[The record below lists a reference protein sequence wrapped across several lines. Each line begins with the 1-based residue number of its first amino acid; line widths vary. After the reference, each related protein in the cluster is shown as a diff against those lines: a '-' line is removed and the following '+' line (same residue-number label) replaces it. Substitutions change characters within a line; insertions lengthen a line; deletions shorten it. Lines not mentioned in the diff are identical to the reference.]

1 MKHTPPPVGQSKFDG
16 ELYFN
21 IVGVSSLIALP
32 LMIGARY
39 VAGTQTATL
48 FAIVVVSLVVNY
60 LLFALGVLL
69 FQPLL
74 YLKASAR
81 KTRKVVVMIIYIPV
95 VIGVITAQYG
105 FFRDDRPNIQN
116 PWLTWMSLVGIRGSL
131 LVGVLLYYFYKL
143 QKKQLLDI
151 EHRRLEVEMLARTA
165 EIGQLKAQINP
176 HFLFNTLTAISARS
190 TQPDVDLMVE
200 GLADVLRYNLAQTY
214 PVDVFGKEVHAI
226 KSYLSILELRYG
238 DKIKIEVDISAA
250 ASAALVPQPLLL
262 PLVENAIKYGQ
273 ETTLWPLLIRVEAK
287 ITAQGFIAAV
297 ENTGTWIEP
306 KATPKPGQQIGLSN
320 LRRRLE
326 LIYGTGAKV
335 THESLPDTVRVQV
348 LLPLAAG

>member
-1 MKHTPPPVGQSKFDG
+1 MEHAPSPADQSKFDVD
-16 ELYFN
+16 LYFN
-21 IVGVSSLIALP
+21 IVGVGSLIGLP

-39 VAGTQTATL
+39 VAGTQTAAL
-48 FAIVVVSLVVNY
+48 FVIVVVSLFINY
-60 LLFALGVLL
+60 LLFTLGILL

-74 YLKASAR
+74 YLKESAR
-81 KTRKVVVMIIYIPV
+81 KTRKVVVMIIYILV
-95 VIGVITAQYG
+95 VVGVITAEYD
-105 FFRDDRPNIQN
+105 FFRDNRPNIQN
-116 PWLTWMSLVGIRGSL
+116 PWLTLMSLVGIRGSL
-131 LVGVLLYYFYKL
+131 LIGALLFYFYKL
-143 QKKQLLDI
+143 QKKQLLSI
-151 EHRRLEVEMLARTA
+151 ERRRLEVEMLARTA

-200 GLADVLRYNLAQTY
+200 GLADVLRYNLAQTF
-214 PVDVFGKEVHAI
+214 PKDVFGKEVQAI

-306 KATPKPGQQIGLSN
+306 KAVPKPGQQIGLSN

-326 LIYGTGAKV
+326 LIYGIRAKV
-335 THESLPDTVRVQV
+335 THESLSDKVRVQV

>member
-1 MKHTPPPVGQSKFDG
+1 MEHVPSPADQSKFEV
-16 ELYFN
+16 ELFFN
-21 IVGVSSLIALP
+21 IVGVSTLIALP
-32 LMIGARY
+32 IMIGARY
-39 VAGTQTATL
+39 VAGTQTAAL
-48 FAIVVVSLVVNY
+48 FVIVVVSLFINF
-60 LLFALGVLL
+60 LLFALGILL

-74 YLKASAR
+74 SLKGNAR
-81 KTRKVVVMIIYIPV
+81 KKRKAVAVIIYSLVI
-95 VIGVITAQYG
+95 IGVVTAQYG
-105 FFRDDRPNIQN
+105 FFRNDKPNIQN
-116 PWLTWMSLVGIRGSL
+116 PWLTWMSLVGLRGSL
-131 LVGVLLYYFYKL
+131 LIGTLFYYFYKL
-143 QKKQLLDI
+143 QKKQLMDI
-151 EHRRLEVEMLARTA
+151 EYRRLEVEMLARTA
-165 EIGQLKAQINP
+165 EIGLLKAQINP

-200 GLADVLRYNLAQTY
+200 GLADVLRYNLAQTF
-214 PVDVFGKEVHAI
+214 PKDVFGKEVQAI

-273 ETTLWPLLIRVEAK
+273 ETTMWPLLIRVEAK

-306 KATPKPGQQIGLSN
+306 KAVPKPGQQIGLSN

-326 LIYGTGAKV
+326 LLYGIRAKV
-335 THESLPDTVRVQV
+335 THESLPNAVRVQV

>member
-1 MKHTPPPVGQSKFDG
+1 MEHTPPPIDQSKFDA
-16 ELYFN
+16 ELFFN
-21 IVGVSSLIALP
+21 VVGVSTLIALP
-32 LMIGARY
+32 IMIGGRY
-39 VAGTQTATL
+39 LAGVNSANL
-48 FAIVVVSLVVNY
+48 FVIVVVSLFFNL
-60 LLFALGVLL
+60 LLFALGILL

-74 YLKASAR
+74 SLKDNAR
-81 KTRKVVVMIIYIPV
+81 KTRKVVAIIIYSLVI
-95 VIGVITAQYG
+95 IGVVTVQYG
-105 FFRDDRPNIQN
+105 FFRNDKPNIQN
-116 PWLTWMSLVGIRGSL
+116 PWLTWISLVGLRGSL
-131 LVGVLLYYFYKL
+131 LIGALLYYFYKL
-143 QKKQLLDI
+143 QEKQLLSI
-151 EHRRLEVEMLARTA
+151 EHRQLEVEMLARTA

-200 GLADVLRYNLAQTY
+200 GLAEVLRYNLTQTF
-214 PVDVFGKEVHAI
+214 PKDIFAKEVHAI
-226 KSYLSILELRYG
+226 KSYLSVLELRFG
-238 DKIKIEVDISAA
+238 DKIKIEVNITPA

-287 ITAQGFIAAV
+287 ITEKGFIASV

-306 KATPKPGQQIGLSN
+306 KAVPKPGQQIGLSN

-326 LIYGTGAKV
+326 LIYGTAATV

-348 LLPLAAG
+348 LLPMAAG

>member
-1 MKHTPPPVGQSKFDG
+1 VD
-16 ELYFN
+16 LYFN
-21 IVGVSSLIALP
+21 ILGASSLIALP
-32 LMIGARY
+32 IMIGGRY
-39 VAGTQTATL
+39 LAGANTAKL
-48 FAIVVVSLVVNY
+48 FVIVVVSLFINF
-60 LLFALGVLL
+60 LLFAFGILL

-74 YLKASAR
+74 SLKGNVR
-81 KTRKVVVMIIYIPV
+81 KTRKAVAVIIYSLVI
-95 VIGVITAQYG
+95 IGVVTVQYG
-105 FFRDDRPNIQN
+105 FFRNDKPNIQN
-116 PWLTWMSLVGIRGSL
+116 PWLTWISLVGLRGSL
-131 LVGVLLYYFYKL
+131 LIGALLYYFYKL
-143 QKKQLLDI
+143 QQNQLLDI

-200 GLADVLRYNLAQTY
+200 GLAEVLRYNLTQTF
-214 PVDVFGKEVHAI
+214 PRDIFAKEVHAI
-226 KSYLSILELRYG
+226 ESYLSVLELRFG
-238 DKIKIEVDISAA
+238 DKIKIEVDITPA

-287 ITAQGFIAAV
+287 ITEKGFIASV

-306 KATPKPGQQIGLSN
+306 KAVPKPGQQIGLSN

-326 LIYGTGAKV
+326 LIYGTAATV

-348 LLPLAAG
+348 LLPMAAG

>member
-1 MKHTPPPVGQSKFDG
+1 MEHTPSPAGQSKFDVD
-16 ELYFN
+16 LYFN
-21 IVGVSSLIALP
+21 ILGASSLIALP
-32 LMIGARY
+32 IMIGGRY
-39 VAGTQTATL
+39 LAGANTTKL
-48 FAIVVVSLVVNY
+48 FVIVVVSLFINF
-60 LLFALGVLL
+60 LLFAFGILL

-74 YLKASAR
+74 SLKGNVR
-81 KTRKVVVMIIYIPV
+81 KTRKAVAVIIYSLVI
-95 VIGVITAQYG
+95 IGVVTAQYG
-105 FFRDDRPNIQN
+105 FFRNDKPDIQN
-116 PWLTWMSLVGIRGSL
+116 PWLTWVSLVGLRGSL
-131 LVGVLLYYFYKL
+131 LIGTLFYYFYKL

-200 GLADVLRYNLAQTY
+200 GLAEVLRYNLAQTF
-214 PVDVFGKEVHAI
+214 PRDIFAKEVHAI
-226 KSYLSILELRYG
+226 ESYLSVLELRFG
-238 DKIKIEVDISAA
+238 DKIKIEVDITPA

-287 ITAQGFIAAV
+287 ITEKGFIASV

-306 KATPKPGQQIGLSN
+306 KAVPKPGQQIGLSN

-326 LIYGTGAKV
+326 LIYGTAATV

-348 LLPLAAG
+348 ILPMAAS